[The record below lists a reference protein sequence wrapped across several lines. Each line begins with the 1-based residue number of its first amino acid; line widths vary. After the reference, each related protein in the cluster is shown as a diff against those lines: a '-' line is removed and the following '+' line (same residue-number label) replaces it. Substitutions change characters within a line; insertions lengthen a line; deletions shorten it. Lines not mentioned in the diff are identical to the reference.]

1 MDATTRAWMP
11 IPEGDA
17 MKDWQASAAA
27 LHDGGLRRMLIGG
40 QWCAARSGEVIEARN
55 PADGTLLATVPR
67 GDARDIDAAVTAA
80 RNAFDGPWSRFTPFE
95 RQALLLRIADRIE
108 AAWDDLCL
116 SDTLD
121 MGMPIQRTLA
131 NRRRVLGMLRFY
143 AGQAVTL
150 HGETIPNSFPGDIQ
164 SSTVREPV
172 GVVGAIIPWNA
183 PIAGSIWKIAPAIA
197 TGCTVVLKPS
207 EEASLTVLMIARIMQ
222 EAGLPD
228 GVLNVVTGHGAEAG
242 AALAEHPGIDKIVF
256 TGSTATGR
264 AIARAA
270 TGTLKRVSLE
280 LGGKSPVIVCRDA
293 DIDKAVPVAAMAA
306 FANSG
311 QICIA
316 GARLFVAREI
326 HDDFVARVAA
336 YAARLRIGPG
346 IREETEIGP
355 LISARQADRVAGYLA
370 AGAREGA
377 EVLTGGGRAEGPG
390 LAAGHFYQPT
400 VFGGVTDDM
409 TIAREEIFGP
419 VIAAMPFDTLDE
431 VVARANATPYGL
443 AAGVFT
449 THLGTAH
456 KLAHRLKA
464 GSVWVNMYHAIDPA
478 VPFGGVKMSGY
489 GREGGREHV
498 EEYLDTKAIWI
509 NAD

>member
-1 MDATTRAWMP
+1 MT
-11 IPEGDA
+11 
-17 MKDWQASAAA
+17 DWQARAAE
-27 LHDGGLRRMLIGG
+27 LYDGGFRPMVIGG
-40 QWCAARSGEVIEARN
+40 TWCAAQSGEVMEARN
-55 PADGTLLATVPR
+55 PADGGLLATVPR
-67 GDARDIDAAVTAA
+67 GAAADIDAAVAAA
-80 RNAFDGPWSRFTPFE
+80 RAAFEGPWAKFTPFE
-95 RQALLLRIADRIE
+95 RQALLLRIAERFE
-108 AAWDDLCL
+108 AEWETLCL

-131 NRRRVLGMLRFY
+131 NSRRVLGMLRYY
-143 AGQAVTL
+143 AGQAVAI
-150 HGETIPNSFPGDIQ
+150 HGETIPNSFPGEIY

-183 PIAGSIWKIAPAIA
+183 PIAGSIWKIGPALA

-207 EEASLTVLMIARIMQ
+207 EEASLTVLLIAKLMQ

-228 GVLNVVTGHGAEAG
+228 GVLNIVTGHGSDAG
-242 AALAEHPGIDKIVF
+242 AALAAHPGVDKIVF
-256 TGSTATGR
+256 TGSTATGQ

-270 TGTLKRVSLE
+270 TGNLKRVALE

-293 DIDKAVPVAAMAA
+293 DIDKAVPVAAMSV

-316 GARLFVAREI
+316 GSRLFVAREI
-326 HDDFVARVAA
+326 HDEFVRRVAE
-336 YAARLRIGPG
+336 YAAGLRLGHGIKEDTDIGP
-346 IREETEIGP
+346 I
-355 LISARQADRVAGYLA
+355 ISARQAERIGGYLD
-370 AGAREGA
+370 AGRREGA
-377 EVLTGGGRAEGPG
+377 EVMTGGAAPEGAEFEG
-390 LAAGHFYQPT
+390 GHYYRPT
-400 VFGGVTDDM
+400 VFAGVTDEM

-419 VIAAMPFDTLDE
+419 VISALPFDTLDE
-431 VVARANATPYGL
+431 VVERANATPYGL
-443 AAGVFT
+443 AAGVFS

-456 KLAHRLKA
+456 QLAHRLKA

-509 NAD
+509 NAE

>member
-1 MDATTRAWMP
+1 
-11 IPEGDA
+11 
-17 MKDWQASAAA
+17 MKDWQASAAT
-27 LHDGGLRRMLIGG
+27 LYDGSFRPMFVDGVWRT
-40 QWCAARSGEVIEARN
+40 ARSEREMPATN
-55 PADGTLLATVPR
+55 PADGTRLATVPR
-67 GDARDIDAAVTAA
+67 GDASDIDDAVAAA
-80 RNAFDGPWSRFTPFE
+80 RRAFEGPWSKFTPYE
-95 RQALLLRIADRIE
+95 RQNLLLRIAERFE
-108 AAWDDLCL
+108 AEWETLCL

-131 NRRRVLGMLRFY
+131 NQRRLLGMLRFY
-143 AGQAVTL
+143 AGQAVSV
-150 HGETIPNSFPGDIQ
+150 HGQTIPNSFPGDIY

-183 PIAGSIWKIAPAIA
+183 PIAGSVWKIAPALA

-228 GVLNVVTGHGAEAG
+228 GVLNIVTGTGAEAG
-242 AALAEHPGIDKIVF
+242 AALAEHPGVDKIVF
-256 TGSTATGR
+256 TGSTATGQ

-270 TGTLKRVSLE
+270 TGNLKRVSLE

-293 DIDKAVPVAAMAA
+293 DMDKAVPVAAMAV

-316 GARLFVAREI
+316 GSRLFVAREI
-326 HDDFVARVAA
+326 HDEFVRRVAD
-336 YAARLRIGPG
+336 YASKLKIGHGIATDTDIGP
-346 IREETEIGP
+346 I
-355 LISARQADRVAGYLA
+355 ISARQAERIEGYLS
-370 AGAREGA
+370 AGPAEGA
-377 EVLTGGGRAEGPG
+377 EVVTGGGRATGTG
-390 LAAGHFYQPT
+390 LDGGHFFHPT
-400 VFGGVTDDM
+400 VFGGVTDEM
-409 TIAREEIFGP
+409 SVAREEIFGP
-419 VIAAMPFDTLDE
+419 VISAMPFDTLDE

-443 AAGVFT
+443 AAGVFS

-456 KLAHRLKA
+456 KLANRLKA

-478 VPFGGVKMSGY
+478 VPFGGMKMSGY
-489 GREGGREHV
+489 GREGGAEHV